1 MLDKVKR
8 AISKSKSIV
17 GKEDNLKVFNDIVCR
32 ENILI
37 THDTSGLIPAS
48 TLLNLFLTLKPSSN
62 VTLIPLEVFY
72 SVQAPYYSKP
82 TIIFLTD
89 VKSTP
94 RTSDTLRLLSITH
107 IVFSPKI
114 PPNIPLHRRG
124 FNIVELPESSS
135 REETIFLEMY
145 TSTLMFFKTLSTD
158 SRRAKKVYSEV
169 STLDSILED
178 LLDHYKEEC
187 DEVVDLV
194 KSSNE
199 ILILYTELLKPIA
212 QYLYNKISLKGKGI
226 PLKILPL
233 ELASEYSTQLPS
245 NIVVLRTSMEED
257 TFRAFRVRA
266 GLELKSR
273 RLIDISVK
281 TDPLTAPYY
290 AFIILWSILNELD
303 M

>member
-17 GKEDNLKVFNDIVCR
+17 EREDNLKVFSDIVYR
-32 ENILI
+32 ENMLI
-37 THDTSGLIPAS
+37 THDTNGLIPAS

-72 SVQAPYYSKP
+72 SVQAPYFSKP

-94 RTSDTLRLLSITH
+94 RASDTLRLLSISH
-107 IVFSPKI
+107 VVFTPKI
-114 PPNIPLHRRG
+114 PHNIPLHRRG

-135 REETIFLEMY
+135 YEETIFVEMY
-145 TSTLMFFKTLSTD
+145 SSTLMFFKTLSTD
-158 SRRAKKVYSEV
+158 SKRAKRVYSEI
-169 STLDSILED
+169 STLDCILED
-178 LLDHYKEEC
+178 LLDHYREEC
-187 DEVVDLV
+187 NEVVDLIR
-194 KSSNE
+194 SNSE
-199 ILILYTELLKPIA
+199 VLILYTELLKPIV
-212 QYLYNKISLKGKGI
+212 QYLYNKVSLKNKST
-226 PLKILPL
+226 LLRILPL
-233 ELASEYSTQLPS
+233 ELASMCGIQLPS
-245 NIVVLRTSMEED
+245 NIVVLRTGMEED
-257 TFRAFRVRA
+257 TFRAFRVRT

-290 AFIILWSILNELD
+290 AFIILWSILDELD